1 MLDMPPAT
9 LEIYVFSWEQTN
21 QVLNESPWTTLS
33 ANLWKIMV
41 YNGDYQDRLVHLLS
55 EGENS

>member
-33 ANLWKIMV
+33 ANLWEIMV